1 MLWSCYGDDRGAVSG
16 RIGSLSGVK
25 YRAPH
30 GPNILHPDLKPR
42 CKKNLRGHAAS
53 LWLSLVPQVHF
64 HLSPIVFFKTVSL
77 SHIDLMTYHPLSV
90 QLETAGNYDSRV
102 AHGMLWGPTEG
113 KVPFL
118 WPFYM
123 IEQYFICWNDCI
135 TIIVFTGKKHN
146 AATRSSTDLSWR
158 GS

>member
-1 MLWSCYGDDRGAVSG
+1 MIWTYQMSSCYKWTDW
-16 RIGSLSGVK
+16 IGSLGGVK
-25 YRAPH
+25 KRAPYDA
-30 GPNILHPDLKPR
+30 NILHPDLKPR

-64 HLSPIVFFKTVSL
+64 HLSPMVYLKTVSL
-77 SHIDLMTYHPLSV
+77 SHIDLLAYHPLSI

-113 KVPFL
+113 KVPSFDH
-118 WPFYM
+118 
-123 IEQYFICWNDCI
+123 FIWLNNTCWNDWI
-135 TIIVFTGKKHN
+135 TIIVFIGKKHN